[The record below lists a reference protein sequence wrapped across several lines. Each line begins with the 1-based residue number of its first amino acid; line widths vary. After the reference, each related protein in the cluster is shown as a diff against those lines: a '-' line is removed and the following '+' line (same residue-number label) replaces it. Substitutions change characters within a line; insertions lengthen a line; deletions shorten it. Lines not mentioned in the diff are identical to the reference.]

1 MTLIVCPLHE
11 VSEQLVRSR
20 PARIVSLLSPDQEPP
35 PAPAGVPRLVLRFH
49 DIAEPREG
57 LIAPDRAMIANL
69 LAFGA
74 AWQEPGPLLI
84 HCWMGVSRSPAAA
97 LVLACALD
105 PTRDEAEV
113 ATTLRQASPVA
124 TPNPLM
130 IALAD
135 DLLHREGRLIAA
147 SARIGRGFEAPHG
160 TGFRLAAR
168 PQSKSA

>member
-1 MTLIVCPLHE
+1 M
-11 VSEQLVRSR
+11 
-20 PARIVSLLSPDQEPP
+20 VSLLSPDQEAP
-35 PAPAGVPRLVLRFH
+35 PAPAGMPRLILRFH
-49 DIAEPREG
+49 DIAAPREG
-57 LIAPDRAMIANL
+57 LIAPNRAMVADL

-74 AWQEPGPLLI
+74 AWRNPGPLLI

-97 LVLACALD
+97 LGLACALD
-105 PTRDEAEV
+105 PTRDEVEIA
-113 ATTLRQASPVA
+113 AALRQASPIA
-124 TPNPLM
+124 TPNRLI

-147 SARIGRGFEAPHG
+147 AAQIGRGLEAPHG

>member
-11 VSEQLVRSR
+11 VAEQLVRSK
-20 PARIVSLLSPDQEPP
+20 PARIVTLLSPDQDPP
-35 PAPAGVPRLVLRFH
+35 PAAGMPRLVLRFH

-57 LIAPDRAMIANL
+57 LTAPDRAMIADL

-74 AWQEPGPLLI
+74 AWRESGPMLI

-97 LVLACALD
+97 LALACALD
-105 PTRDEAEV
+105 PTRDETEV
-113 ATTLRQASPVA
+113 AVALRQASPSA

-135 DLLHREGRLIAA
+135 NLLHRQGRLIAA
-147 SARIGRGFEAPHG
+147 SAQIGRGIEAPHG

-168 PQSKSA
+168 PGSKSA